1 MIVRAR
7 AESRSAG
14 PERGRVGYVP
24 SVFCVPSVLFL
35 LALPT
40 IALFGCIHGADAKPD
55 AGTGTDG
62 ETDSDADADT
72 DVDTD
77 ADTDSDTDSD
87 TDVDTDSD
95 TDTDTDTGPP
105 ALPTGCQL
113 ITPANENVSGW
124 TGREALHGDYM
135 VWRWIDTSDSPSQ
148 SVLMV
153 RQLSSGTQ
161 WELLRT
167 DYPNVVDTP
176 SFYYPNVFFSRQTA
190 ASDAYTREI
199 FRIGISETVETQ
211 ITDNTTADGNPMG
224 GATEVAFE
232 YHESGPGRGI
242 KFSPWA
248 SSGET
253 VAMAGDSTQQT
264 AFDGTRCIVFWQL
277 DGLYSILGKFDIED
291 QAAGTQVLDPEQIYS
306 YDFGLAF
313 NNDTHELVGGTAYDG
328 TTDGFDLVLWNP
340 ETNART
346 IFLSEPYDQ
355 GNPDYDG
362 HVIAYLD
369 SQESGTYWYV
379 SNRSAVK
386 IIDRD
391 TSVKRE
397 VLPLDT
403 YYGTAIWSHYLATN
417 NVGTWGDSLI
427 LCDLEEMGL
436 MDGDGH
442 VVPEG
447 SGGTDAGVDGGTD
460 GGMDGGK

>member
-1 MIVRAR
+1 MKK
-7 AESRSAG
+7 
-14 PERGRVGYVP
+14 
-24 SVFCVPSVLFL
+24 SVLAGVIGV
-35 LALPT
+35 LAS
-40 IALFGCIHGADAKPD
+40 ALCACSGCDNGGSLGDGGTDADA
-55 AGTGTDG
+55 
-62 ETDSDADADT
+62 DSDADTDTDTDTDTDADMDTDTDTDTDTDADT

-77 ADTDSDTDSD
+77 SDADTDS
-87 TDVDTDSD
+87 
-95 TDTDTDTGPP
+95 DTDTGPP

-113 ITPANENVSGW
+113 IGPANSNMNGW
-124 TGREALHGDYM
+124 TGREAMDGDYM
-135 VWRWIDTSDSPSQ
+135 VWRWIDVGDQ

-176 SFYYPNVFFSRQTA
+176 SFYYPNVFFSRQTST
-190 ASDAYTREI
+190 SDAYTREI
-199 FRIGISETVETQ
+199 FRVGISETAETQ
-211 ITDNTTADGNPMG
+211 ITSNDTADGNPMG
-224 GATEVAFE
+224 GTTEVVFE

-248 SSGET
+248 SSEET

-264 AFDGTRCIVFWQL
+264 AFDGTRWIVFWQL

-362 HVIAYLD
+362 QFIAYLD

-391 TSVKRE
+391 TRVKRE

-403 YYGTAIWSHYLATN
+403 YYGTAIWSHYVATN

-460 GGMDGGK
+460 GGK